1 MRAIR
6 TKEFRQLSP
15 SEQKRLIDTCNRA
28 ATAEM
33 YSRLDDEVVR
43 AQTVWIRMAIVNL
56 YQCGIDKDKIIE
68 FLGAWKSIYR
78 TNARMKSD
86 ADQAAWLDRKMTEIL
101 GDSGFVTEYIES
113 LKKI

>member
-43 AQTVWIRMAIVNL
+43 AQTVWIRMAIMNMH
-56 YQCGIDKDKIIE
+56 QCGIDKDKIIE

-78 TNARMKSD
+78 NNARMQSA
-86 ADQAAWLDRKMTEIL
+86 ADQSAWLNRKMDEIF
-101 GDSGFVTEYIES
+101 GDSTFVSEYIES
-113 LKKI
+113 LKKV

>member
-1 MRAIR
+1 MNAIAA
-6 TKEFRQLSP
+6 KEFKQLSP
-15 SEQKRLIDTCNRA
+15 SEQKRLINACNRA

-33 YSRLDDEVVR
+33 YNRLNAEIVR

-56 YQCGIDKDKIIE
+56 YQCGVGKDKIVE
-68 FLGAWKSIYR
+68 FLGSWKSIYR

-101 GDSGFVTEYIES
+101 GGSGFVTEYIES